1 VKESKIPAFNFSLL
15 NRLSMQF
22 KNQATEARFLSSIE
36 SIRKIQIRSA
46 LFLASLLYLMVS
58 ILDFYIIPEK
68 LLQQAL
74 AIHLTQTVLFS
85 IFGFYL
91 FSSPSQKVHSTLAIS
106 AVVIAWSSHLLI
118 AIVGGVTL
126 LFAEAYL
133 MLIWIW
139 LVAGLPLVQS
149 AKLNLLFI
157 CMLEAVLLIFSPFE
171 LATTLSHQ
179 YFVFVSLLLGSL
191 GAYLTEFYKRQN
203 FLNLEKVSEQTSAL
217 IKANDQL
224 RHAQKMEAIGTLV
237 GGVAHDFNNTLA
249 AITGNIYLTRE
260 GVAHL
265 PATLKK
271 LDAIEALAF
280 RSAEIVKQLLAFSR
294 KGIVNM
300 QPLELSSFLSETIK
314 LHGVILPENIEFHH
328 EQVGPQKI
336 NIRADANQLEQVILN
351 LLSNA
356 RDAVNGV
363 NKPKISLHLEKW
375 IADKVFRERH
385 PEIRGSEFARISV
398 IDNGC
403 GIDEECIE
411 HMFEPFYTTKGVN
424 EGTGLGLSMAYGALQ
439 SHGGTILVES
449 ELGKGS
455 NIQLYLPLLK
465 NAELPE
471 ITKPNE
477 ITANQSST
485 ATVLLA
491 DDDEAVLATIETIL
505 KRLGHKVI
513 TAKDGL
519 MAVESYKA
527 NSAEIDL
534 IILDIVMPNMGGI
547 EAYKEIKKTGSPACV
562 IFMTGYDPDQKP
574 GVEGAIP
581 EKVIMK
587 PFNVAEFSRLIQS
600 TLEQ

>member
-1 VKESKIPAFNFSLL
+1 MKESKVPAFNFSLL
-15 NRLSMQF
+15 NKLSMQF
-22 KNQATEARFLSSIE
+22 KDQATEARFLSSIE

-58 ILDFYIIPEK
+58 ILDFYIIPEN
-68 LLQQAL
+68 LLRQAL
-74 AIHLTQTVLFS
+74 ATHLTQTVLFS
-85 IFGFYL
+85 IFGLYL
-91 FSSPSQKVHSTLAIS
+91 FRSPSQKVHSTLAIS

-118 AIVGGVTL
+118 AIVGEITL

-139 LVAGLPLVQS
+139 LVAGLPLLQS

-157 CMLEAVLLIFSPFE
+157 CMLEVVLLIFTPFE

-249 AITGNIYLTRE
+249 AITGNIYLTKE
-260 GVAHL
+260 SVAHL

-271 LDAIEALAF
+271 LDTIEALAF

-314 LHGVILPENIEFHH
+314 LHGVILPENIKFYHGH
-328 EQVGPQKI
+328 IGSQKI
-336 NIRADANQLEQVILN
+336 NICADANQLEQVILN

-363 NKPKISLHLEKW
+363 NRPTISLHLEKW
-375 IADKVFRERH
+375 IADKTFKERH

-403 GIDEECIE
+403 GIDEECLE

-439 SHGGTILVES
+439 SHGGTILVDS
-449 ELGKGS
+449 EPGKGS

-465 NAELPE
+465 DAELPE

-491 DDDEAVLATIETIL
+491 DDDESVLATIETIL

-534 IILDIVMPNMGGI
+534 ILLDVVMPNMGGI
-547 EAYKEIKKTGSPACV
+547 EAYKEIKKTGSSASV
-562 IFMTGYDPDQKP
+562 IFITGYDPDQKQ
-574 GVEGAIP
+574 GVEGVIP
-581 EKVIMK
+581 EKVVMK
-587 PFNVAEFSRLIQS
+587 PFNIAEFSHLIQS

>member
-1 VKESKIPAFNFSLL
+1 
-15 NRLSMQF
+15 MQF
-22 KNQATEARFLSSIE
+22 KDQATEARFLSSIE

-68 LLQQAL
+68 LLQQAVT
-74 AIHLTQTVLFS
+74 IHLTQTVLFS

-91 FSSPSQKVHSTLAIS
+91 FRSPSQKIHSTLAIS
-106 AVVIAWSSHLLI
+106 AVVIAWSSHLFI

-139 LVAGLPLVQS
+139 LVAGLPLLQS

-157 CMLEAVLLIFSPFE
+157 CMLEVVLLTFNPFE

-249 AITGNIYLTRE
+249 AITGNIYLTKE
-260 GVAHL
+260 SVAHL
-265 PATLKK
+265 PDTIKK
-271 LDAIEALAF
+271 LDTIEALAF

-300 QPLELSSFLSETIK
+300 QPMELSSFLSETIK
-314 LHGVILPENIEFHH
+314 LHSVILPENIEFHH
-328 EQVGPQKI
+328 EQIGSQEI

-356 RDAVNGV
+356 RDAVNDV
-363 NKPKISLHLEKW
+363 NRPTISLHLEKW
-375 IADKVFRERH
+375 IADKAFKEKH
-385 PEIRGSEFARISV
+385 PEIRSSEYARISV
-398 IDNGC
+398 VDNGC
-403 GIDEECIE
+403 GIDEECLE

-449 ELGKGS
+449 EPGKGS

-465 NAELPE
+465 DAELPE

-477 ITANQSST
+477 IAAKQSST

-519 MAVESYKA
+519 MAVESYKV

-534 IILDIVMPNMGGI
+534 VILDVVMPNMGGI
-547 EAYKEIKKTGSPACV
+547 EAYKEIKKAGSSASV
-562 IFMTGYDPDQKP
+562 IFITGYDPDQKP
-574 GVEGAIP
+574 DVEGTIP
-581 EKVIMK
+581 EKVVMK